1 MLAAAV
7 DNTLGPLSVAIA
19 PPNVTRILEMK
30 YSRPVKPEME
40 YILVQARLVER
51 KDPQLIFAAK
61 VISPDGHKLATCKAI
76 HWIIDNNKL

>member
-1 MLAAAV
+1 MLSI
-7 DNTLGPLSVAIA
+7 SVANSGVA
-19 PPNVTRILEMK
+19 QGL
-30 YSRPVKPEME
+30 PEME

-76 HWIIDNNKL
+76 HWIIDNNKKI